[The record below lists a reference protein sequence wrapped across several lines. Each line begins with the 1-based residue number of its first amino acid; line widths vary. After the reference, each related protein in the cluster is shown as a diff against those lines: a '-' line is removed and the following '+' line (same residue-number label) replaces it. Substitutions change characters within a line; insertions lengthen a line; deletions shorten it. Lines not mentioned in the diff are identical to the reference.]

1 MVTFVY
7 NSRNFRY
14 GATRCSG
21 AVAANAEDLLPGA
34 MSRAMSEIFP
44 RDARA
49 AEKEFAA
56 YLPVRSR
63 PSAARPKADPR
74 VSSPILRKMLSVGR
88 MSRSRVKSR
97 EKLKRAVMQS
107 SR

>member
-1 MVTFVY
+1 
-7 NSRNFRY
+7 
-14 GATRCSG
+14 
-21 AVAANAEDLLPGA
+21 
-34 MSRAMSEIFP
+34 MSESFP
-44 RDARA
+44 RDAGA
-49 AEKEFAA
+49 VGKEFAG
-56 YLPVRSR
+56 YLPDR
-63 PSAARPKADPR
+63 PRPGADPR